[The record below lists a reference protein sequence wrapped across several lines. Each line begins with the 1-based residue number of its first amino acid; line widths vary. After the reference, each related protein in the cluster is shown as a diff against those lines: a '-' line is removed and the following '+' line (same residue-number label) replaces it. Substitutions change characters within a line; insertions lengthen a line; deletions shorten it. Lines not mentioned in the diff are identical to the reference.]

1 MNKFNRDDVQLL
13 AEQASFKGF
22 FQLKTLRLRHRLF
35 DGGWSDDI
43 ERELLVRGDAAAV
56 LLYDPLQDAV
66 ALVEQFRVG
75 VLGSERAEQQG
86 DSPWLLELVA
96 GMIEPGEAAAGVAKR
111 EALEEAAVEVLAIEQ
126 IARFYASP
134 GGCDEYL
141 YLFAAKVDL
150 ANAGGIHGLEAEHE
164 DIRVHVLPASE
175 FMAMVQ
181 RDEIN
186 SAFTLIAAQW
196 LQLNHQRLKE
206 QWAC

>member
-1 MNKFNRDDVQLL
+1 MDKFNRDDVQLL
-13 AEQASFKGF
+13 EQQSSFKGF

-43 ERELLVRGDAAAV
+43 AREVFVRGDAVAV
-56 LLYDPLQDAV
+56 LLYDPLQDTV

-75 VLGSERAEQQG
+75 VLGSERAKQQG

-96 GMIEPGEAAAGVAKR
+96 GMIEPGETAQAVAER
-111 EALEEAAVEVLAIEQ
+111 ETLEETAVEVLAIEQ
-126 IARFYASP
+126 IAGFYASP

-150 ANAGGIHGLEAEHE
+150 SNAGGIHGLASEHE
-164 DIRVHVLPASE
+164 DIRVHVLPVSE
-175 FMAMVQ
+175 FMAMLQ
-181 RDEIN
+181 RHEIN

-196 LQLNHQRLKE
+196 LQLNHQRLQQ
-206 QWAC
+206 QWAS